1 MEILWVP
8 GTSSVIDAGGLI
20 VCDGG
25 IHMLVVSLDLRIA
38 ALLIFRGKTHGWF
51 LQPDSQGHAAP
62 GAYARAYLEGRLDLN
77 HIMHFRQ
84 EAVSCSSGGGETL

>member
-1 MEILWVP
+1 MGILWVP
-8 GTSSVIDAGGLI
+8 GTSSIIDVFSGLI

-25 IHMLVVSLDLRIA
+25 IHMLVVCLDLRIA
-38 ALLIFRGKTHGWF
+38 GLLIFRGKTTVF
-51 LQPDSQGHAAP
+51 TASQGHAAP